1 MLKHQTLE
9 RQLHAAKLDAESA
22 RTVADRAHA
31 EALETRTRVQAQLA
45 DMLAEVSKE
54 KEATAA
60 ARRECST
67 LGLEVQMQQQ
77 SAVEAKAQ
85 AEQSAL
91 QLTKERASKDAL
103 VAQHDKRCRE
113 LEEKVHSAAV
123 RQQQCEVQLE
133 YATRDKEAE
142 AAARDAAVRAQR
154 ESEEKL
160 TAALTSL
167 RRELVETKG
176 TCQRAE
182 SEAVA
187 AAQELV
193 RAQEAVAKWRC
204 ECEEERVSAARVRE
218 ELEARSRGFETEA
231 VRLKGEVSR
240 TVEVL
245 DLKKGEALSLQD
257 QIFVDTKFEFGYVTD
272 GSGQRKLIYM
282 DEVGTPDSSR
292 IWDGAA
298 YAAGSVVENSKEGFR
313 KMLQAHFPD
322 ADILLNK
329 DRMDQRYALA
339 RDNELPVEMMDAVS
353 KTYVD
358 IAEKITGK
366 PLPVS
371 ADPRAEI
378 IAVLRDELDVI
389 ESN

>member
-60 ARRECST
+60 ARRESST

-154 ESEEKL
+154 ESEEKC
-160 TAALTSL
+160 SL
-167 RRELVETKG
+167 RGV
-176 TCQRAE
+176 
-182 SEAVA
+182 
-187 AAQELV
+187 
-193 RAQEAVAKWRC
+193 
-204 ECEEERVSAARVRE
+204 
-218 ELEARSRGFETEA
+218 
-231 VRLKGEVSR
+231 
-240 TVEVL
+240 
-245 DLKKGEALSLQD
+245 
-257 QIFVDTKFEFGYVTD
+257 
-272 GSGQRKLIYM
+272 
-282 DEVGTPDSSR
+282 
-292 IWDGAA
+292 
-298 YAAGSVVENSKEGFR
+298 
-313 KMLQAHFPD
+313 
-322 ADILLNK
+322 
-329 DRMDQRYALA
+329 
-339 RDNELPVEMMDAVS
+339 
-353 KTYVD
+353 
-358 IAEKITGK
+358 
-366 PLPVS
+366 
-371 ADPRAEI
+371 
-378 IAVLRDELDVI
+378 
-389 ESN
+389 